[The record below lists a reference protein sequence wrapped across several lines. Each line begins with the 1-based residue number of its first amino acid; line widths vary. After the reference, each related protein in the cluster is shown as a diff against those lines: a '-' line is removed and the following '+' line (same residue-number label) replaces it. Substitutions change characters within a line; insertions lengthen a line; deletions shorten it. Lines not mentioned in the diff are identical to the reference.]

1 MLKDGAKLTEAEI
14 RDAVKG
20 KLSKVR
26 RHAICYVA
34 HPAQMKIPDRIF
46 ITDSMCVGANSGV
59 EIDARSPKA
68 GTGKVQRRL
77 MAPRFLEI
85 AKNEPVKAKL

>member
-1 MLKDGAKLTEAEI
+1 
-14 RDAVKG
+14 
-20 KLSKVR
+20 
-26 RHAICYVA
+26 
-34 HPAQMKIPDRIF
+34 MKIPERIF
-46 ITDSMCVGANSGV
+46 ITDSMSVDGRTRDTNV
-59 EIDARSPKA
+59 YSPKA